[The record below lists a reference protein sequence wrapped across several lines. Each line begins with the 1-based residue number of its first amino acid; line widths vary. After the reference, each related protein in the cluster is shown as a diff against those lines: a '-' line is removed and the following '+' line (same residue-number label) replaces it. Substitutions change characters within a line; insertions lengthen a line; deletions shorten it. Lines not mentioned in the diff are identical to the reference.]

1 MEWRAAMTPPRALAL
16 LATAACLLAPA
27 PVAASRGHR
36 LSADLAQV
44 QPGVRTTVANSLW
57 ALDAFPGAPELLP
70 NSSIT
75 IAEFASPGGGV
86 VTEIHLVLIPSSQP
100 AARASARGE
109 MQRHV
114 ALSITYD
121 GLPHPSVF
129 VPVGDFMLDQR
140 DSSSNNFE

>member
-1 MEWRAAMTPPRALAL
+1 MEWRATMSPPRALAL
-16 LATAACLLAPA
+16 LAAAACLLAPA

-75 IAEFASPGGGV
+75 IAEFAFPGGGV
-86 VTEIHLVLIPSSQP
+86 VTEIHLVLVPSSHS
-100 AARASARGE
+100 AGARGE